1 MSKKKAKNAGWN
13 LLVNIPIMFLSLS
26 CIYPVVWLIY
36 SSLKTDHE
44 FAVNPMSLPLHPM
57 FSNYV
62 EAFKKAHFGT
72 FLFNTAYNSI
82 VSLIL
87 VLFISFIMGYLLS
100 RYRFKGRGIIFGL
113 LLASMMIPI
122 YALIVPIFIQEKK
135 IGILNTRVSLIPVY
149 VMMELPTSVF
159 LIDGYLRGLSTELE
173 DAAAIDGANL
183 WQTMWKVIFP
193 ICKPIISTVVILTF
207 MHVWN
212 EFAFAQVLISKEEL
226 KTIQIGLTYF
236 TSQYMKSY
244 TLLLSGLAM
253 ATFPVLVIY
262 LFFYNQIMHGMMAGA
277 VKG

>member
-36 SSLKTDHE
+36 SSLKTDQE

>member
-36 SSLKTDHE
+36 SSLKTDQE

-87 VLFISFIMGYLLS
+87 VRFISFIMGYLLS

-135 IGILNTRVSLIPVY
+135 LGILNTRVSLIPVY

-159 LIDGYLRGLSTELE
+159 LIDGYLKGLSTELE

-183 WQTMWKVIFP
+183 WQAMWKVIFP